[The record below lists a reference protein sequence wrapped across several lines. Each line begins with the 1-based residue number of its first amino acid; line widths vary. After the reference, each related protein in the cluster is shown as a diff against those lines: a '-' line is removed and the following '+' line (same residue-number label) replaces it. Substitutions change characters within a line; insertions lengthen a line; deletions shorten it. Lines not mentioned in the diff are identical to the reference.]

1 MDILV
6 NGLRGSL
13 KYTDFEWYTGQ
24 LSKPI
29 SFTIDLQKPESMKQF
44 TVSCITNY
52 GMGVHKPRSLK
63 VEVSNDNVTFTEI
76 GKLTFTDKEIFK
88 EGNFIENLSVET
100 DEITGQFVKFTLE
113 SAGNCPD
120 DHVRPGQPSKI
131 YIDEVVIE

>member
-24 LSKPI
+24 LSKPV

-44 TVSCITNY
+44 TVGCITNY

-63 VEVSNDNVTFTEI
+63 VEVSTDNVTFTEI
-76 GKLTFTDKEIFK
+76 GKLTITDKEIFK
-88 EGNFIENLSVET
+88 E
-100 DEITGQFVKFTLE
+100 
-113 SAGNCPD
+113 
-120 DHVRPGQPSKI
+120 
-131 YIDEVVIE
+131 

>member
-1 MDILV
+1 MTNMIDNIFIYDC
-6 NGLRGSL
+6 N
-13 KYTDFEWYTGQ
+13 Y
-24 LSKPI
+24 PI
-29 SFTIDLQKPESMKQF
+29 
-44 TVSCITNY
+44 Y
-52 GMGVHKPRSLK
+52 
-63 VEVSNDNVTFTEI
+63 
-76 GKLTFTDKEIFK
+76 DKEIFK